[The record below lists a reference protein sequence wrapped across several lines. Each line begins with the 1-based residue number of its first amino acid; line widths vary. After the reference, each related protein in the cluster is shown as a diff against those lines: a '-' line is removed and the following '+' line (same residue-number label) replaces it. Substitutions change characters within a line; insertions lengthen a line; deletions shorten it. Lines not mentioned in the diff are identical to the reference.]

1 MDFTVFSQVTCDEK
15 EKLRNEVWNVILD
28 KKRYKQV
35 MQFRNDNAAIKNM
48 RKNIDSRFC
57 SHDKNVVW
65 NTDIILPDS
74 LKEDFFCQT
83 VNLNEYIVS
92 AIIAVRPEY
101 SNKSIRGA
109 VTKTQKT
116 VKNNEIVFDFVCNQ
130 LLVIRDLLKVPHPS
144 NHVQF
149 HYMGRVTYA
158 VKRIAIVSKRWN
170 IVPTF
175 WQ

>member
-1 MDFTVFSQVTCDEK
+1 
-15 EKLRNEVWNVILD
+15 
-28 KKRYKQV
+28 

-48 RKNIDSRFC
+48 KKNIDSRLR
-57 SHDKNVVW
+57 SRDKNVVW
-65 NTDIILPDS
+65 NIDIILPDS
-74 LKEDFFCQT
+74 FNEDFFCQT

-101 SNKSIRGA
+101 SNKSISGA
-109 VTKTQKT
+109 VTKTQKI
-116 VKNNEIVFDFVCNQ
+116 VKNNEIVLDFVCNQ
-130 LLVIRDLLKVPHPS
+130 LLVIRGLLKVPHPS

-149 HYMGRVTYA
+149 SYMGRVTYA
-158 VKRIAIVSKRWN
+158 VTRIVIISKRRN